1 MLWSSPEPMLL
12 AGLTLAQGPAA
23 PGAVPSGT
31 AGAIY
36 WTGLGIVGLAALSF
50 VVLKLRKRLLGEVA
64 PENPALSLAD
74 TLREL
79 RQRGEI
85 SPEAFA
91 RASQRMV
98 QKPAVRTSPVDSAR
112 PLDDPRGRVGGS
124 GPVGGGAQ
132 RSGRTPG
139 GAGPGRPPGSEP
151 KKP

>member
-1 MLWSSPEPMLL
+1 MLCSSPVPMLV
-12 AGLTLAQGPAA
+12 AGLTLAQGSAA

-36 WTGLGIVGLAALSF
+36 WTGLGIVGLVVLCI
-50 VVLKLRKRLLGEVA
+50 VVLKLRKRFLSEAA

-91 RASQRMV
+91 RVSQRMV
-98 QKPAVRTSPVDSAR
+98 QKPTVRASPVNGAR
-112 PLDDPRGRVGGS
+112 PMDDPRGPAGGS
-124 GPVGGGAQ
+124 GPVGGGA
-132 RSGRTPG
+132 RRPPSVPG
-139 GAGPGRPPGSEP
+139 GAEPGRPPGSEP